1 MATEIVSGN
10 RNSSKRRRCGSDSLE
25 DTLEKWKKNNNNN
38 QHSFSTNGVQ
48 VIHKVPA
55 KGSKKG
61 CMKGKGGPQNSEF
74 RYRGVR
80 QRIWGKWVAEI
91 REPISSHVCKKNAKR
106 LWLGTF
112 TTAFEA
118 ALAYD
123 KAAKTMYGSGARLNF
138 PEHDLESVGSEESSS
153 KNGIILS
160 NGEALKSE
168 DLDSNFH
175 QFHEDKLNLSDVGA
189 LEGTKEEEE
198 HVQTG
203 KFQDQK
209 NETHDDESVILKE
222 MKDIEA
228 EIPGESE
235 GIEGESEE
243 ALECSSSV
251 VEFIDMA
258 MNSGADG
265 AASDANEHEIVAK
278 NIEETMEESTGS
290 LTSSCDLSNIDNH
303 CDDYFNN
310 QISDEDCNPKPNYD
324 QSNIQTEAYMVKK
337 KQMEEVISEILRL
350 YSNKFSNNY
359 IHSQNENHEHKQLF
373 VHVKEEKALMPIE
386 ADMLQT
392 CNCYSCDNSDD
403 EIKMDPNVSDD
414 NVGERYEFE
423 ALNINIDRNLELQE
437 KQDVGNVLSE
447 FSSMQNRKL
456 CEHLNNMQVA
466 SMEMD
471 HDYSFLKPDY
481 DFGLLEEQKLLDS
494 CFSHLG
500 S

>member
-25 DTLEKWKKNNNNN
+25 DTLEKWKKKNYKI
-38 QHSFSTNGVQ
+38 QHTFSPNGVQ

-91 REPISSHVCKKNAKR
+91 REPISNHECKKNAKR

-138 PEHDLESVGSEESSS
+138 PEHDLELVGSEESSS

-160 NGEALKSE
+160 NGEALKTE
-168 DLDSNFH
+168 DLDGNFH
-175 QFHEDKLNLSDVGA
+175 QFREDKPNLSDVGA
-189 LEGTKEEEE
+189 LEGTKEEEQD
-198 HVQTG
+198 VQTE

-209 NETHDDESVILKE
+209 IETHDDESAVLKE
-222 MKDIEA
+222 MKDIEP
-228 EIPGESE
+228 EIPGVSE

-243 ALECSSSV
+243 VFKCSGSG

-278 NIEETMEESTGS
+278 NIEETTEESTGS
-290 LTSSCDLSNIDNH
+290 LTSCDLSNIDNY
-303 CDDYFNN
+303 CDDSLSN
-310 QISDEDCNPKPNYD
+310 QISDEDCNPKPKYD
-324 QSNIQTEAYMVKK
+324 QSNIKNEAHMVKK
-337 KQMEEVISEILRL
+337 RHMEKVISEILRL
-350 YSNKFSNNY
+350 YSNKCSNNY
-359 IHSQNENHEHKQLF
+359 IHSQNENHEDKEPS
-373 VHVKEEKALMPIE
+373 VHVKDEKPLMSIE
-386 ADMLQT
+386 ADKLQS
-392 CNCYSCDNSDD
+392 CYCYGCDNSDD
-403 EIKMDPNVSDD
+403 EIKNEPNVSDD
-414 NVGERYEFE
+414 NVGEMCEFE
-423 ALNINIDRNLELQE
+423 ASNININRKLELQE
-437 KQDVGNVLSE
+437 QKDDGNVLSE

-456 CEHLNNMQVA
+456 CEHLNKMQVA
-466 SMEMD
+466 SIEMD
-471 HDYSFLKPDY
+471 HDYSFLRPDY
-481 DFGLLEEQKLLDS
+481 DFGLVEEQKLLDL

>member
-25 DTLEKWKKNNNNN
+25 DTLEKWKKKNIDI
-38 QHSFSTNGVQ
+38 QHDFSTNGVH
-48 VIHKVPA
+48 VVHKVPA

-91 REPISSHVCKKNAKR
+91 REPISNHESKKNAKR

-138 PEHDLESVGSEESSS
+138 PEHDLESVGSEESPS

-160 NGEALKSE
+160 SGEAPKAE
-168 DLDSNFH
+168 DLDGNFH
-175 QFHEDKLNLSDVGA
+175 QFREDKPNFSYVEA
-189 LEGTKEEEE
+189 FEGTKEEDHDVHE
-198 HVQTG
+198 
-203 KFQDQK
+203 
-209 NETHDDESVILKE
+209 NEKRDDASVVHKE

-228 EIPGESE
+228 KIPGESE

-243 ALECSSSV
+243 VLKCSGSG
-251 VEFIDMA
+251 VEFTDMA

-265 AASDANEHEIVAK
+265 TASDANEHEIVAN
-278 NIEETMEESTGS
+278 NIEVPIEELTKS

-303 CDDYFNN
+303 SDDYFNN

-324 QSNIQTEAYMVKK
+324 QSNIKNEAYMVKK
-337 KQMEEVISEILRL
+337 KHVEEVISEILRL
-350 YSNKFSNNY
+350 YSNKCSNNC
-359 IHSQNENHEHKQLF
+359 IQSQNENDENQPS
-373 VHVKEEKALMPIE
+373 VNVEEEKPLMPVE
-386 ADMLQT
+386 ADMVHT
-392 CNCYSCDNSDD
+392 CNCYGCDNSDD
-403 EIKMDPNVSDD
+403 EIKNEPNGSDD
-414 NVGERYEFE
+414 NVGEMYEFQ
-423 ALNINIDRNLELQE
+423 ALNSNIDRKLELQE
-437 KQDVGNVLSE
+437 KGDDGNVSSE
-447 FSSMQNRKL
+447 FSSKRNRKL
-456 CEHLNNMQVA
+456 CEHLNTMQVA
-466 SMEMD
+466 SIEMD
-471 HDYSFLKPDY
+471 HDYSFLRPDY
-481 DFGLLEEQKLLDS
+481 DFGLLEEQKLLDL